1 MSDIAPK
8 SVASR
13 YLQRAVQSEEDSIV
27 YNFISLPFIS
37 SFLVSGARKY
47 ASNYDLVH
55 HTTAHTHKSIYKQ
68 SKKKGKYYYHCSV
81 KIFTLFVRE

>member
-55 HTTAHTHKSIYKQ
+55 HTTAHTHTQEHI
-68 SKKKGKYYYHCSV
+68 
-81 KIFTLFVRE
+81 

>member
-55 HTTAHTHKSIYKQ
+55 HTTQHTQWTAGRDNDLDSCFLTHPHGQI
-68 SKKKGKYYYHCSV
+68 
-81 KIFTLFVRE
+81 